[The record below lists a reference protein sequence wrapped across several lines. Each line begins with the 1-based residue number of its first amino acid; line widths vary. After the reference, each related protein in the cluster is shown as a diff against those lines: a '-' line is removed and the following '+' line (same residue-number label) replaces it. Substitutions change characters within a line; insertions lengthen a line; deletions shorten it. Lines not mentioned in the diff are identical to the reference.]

1 MRPRKRPTFPGRCQP
16 EKPPEISRDE
26 LLDRYLRT
34 PVGTI
39 EAEDALSRALG
50 MKVRTESED
59 Q

>member
-16 EKPPEISRDE
+16 EKSPDISRDE

-39 EAEDALSRALG
+39 EAEDALSLALG
-50 MKVRTESED
+50 MKVVNEGTE
-59 Q
+59 